1 MIATVAEALPHLT
14 VSEICRVLGCAR
26 STYYYQPVERDA
38 VALVNAVE
46 RVLMR
51 YPFYGYRRVRAQLA
65 REGLSLGETR
75 VRKVLAW
82 LGVTRRVG
90 PVRVQTTDSK
100 HAHWRYPNLIR
111 GMRPTRPNQ
120 VWVADITYI
129 RLGTRFIYLA
139 VVLDTYSRAI
149 RGWCLSRS
157 LTQGITLV
165 ATRMALAAA
174 TPLIFHSDQGSQYAA
189 WLHTDLLTTAGVHIS
204 MSDPGKPQQ
213 NGIAERFM
221 RTLKEEHV
229 DYTEYANFDDA
240 YQQLAHWLEVEYNTH
255 RVHSALGYATPAE
268 FEDAS
273 PHPLLN

>member
-129 RLGTRFIYLA
+129 RLVPSQRRYNGYKLA
-139 VVLDTYSRAI
+139 
-149 RGWCLSRS
+149 
-157 LTQGITLV
+157 
-165 ATRMALAAA
+165 
-174 TPLIFHSDQGSQYAA
+174 F
-189 WLHTDLLTTAGVHIS
+189 
-204 MSDPGKPQQ
+204 
-213 NGIAERFM
+213 
-221 RTLKEEHV
+221 
-229 DYTEYANFDDA
+229 
-240 YQQLAHWLEVEYNTH
+240 
-255 RVHSALGYATPAE
+255 
-268 FEDAS
+268 
-273 PHPLLN
+273 